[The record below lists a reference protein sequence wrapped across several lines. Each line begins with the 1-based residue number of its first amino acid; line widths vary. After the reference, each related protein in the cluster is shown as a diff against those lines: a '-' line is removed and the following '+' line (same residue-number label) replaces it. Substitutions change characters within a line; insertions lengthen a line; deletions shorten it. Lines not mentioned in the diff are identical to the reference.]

1 MYHEPLTIPTDVEI
15 MKLLSNGNRQTPAN
29 VAAHL
34 DHDPGY
40 MSERLRNLE
49 KREYIRD
56 APPAERSGMYE
67 LTKLG
72 KIVAFHIHTYVRGY
86 HNIFHAK
93 SEIILEEQPEKGF
106 YPDLTKLDDTDLT
119 ALAELDITEGMTV
132 PSHLEFEIV
141 VEREF
146 SPQTTAEALFSLHY
160 HGLAER
166 IDGMDVYQITERGER
181 VAELYRDGVREPT
194 ELTERLRE
202 TYSDDEKDR
211 LDILS

>member
-15 MKLLSNGNRQTPAN
+15 MKLLSSGIRQTPAN

-34 DHDPGY
+34 EHDSGY

-49 KREYIRD
+49 KRGYIRD

-72 KIVAFHIHTYVRGY
+72 KIVSFHIHTYVRGY
-86 HNIFHAK
+86 HNIFHSK
-93 SEIILEEQPEKGF
+93 CKIILEEQPENGF
-106 YPDLTKLDDTDLT
+106 YPDLAKLDDTDLT
-119 ALAELDITEGMTV
+119 ALAELDSTEGITV
-132 PSHLEFEIV
+132 PSHLEVELV
-141 VEREF
+141 VEGEY

-160 HGLAER
+160 LGLAER
-166 IDGMDVYQITERGER
+166 IDEMDVYQITKQGEKA
-181 VAELYRDGVREPT
+181 AELYRNGIREPI

-202 TYSDDEKDR
+202 TYTSEQKER
-211 LDILS
+211 LDTLS